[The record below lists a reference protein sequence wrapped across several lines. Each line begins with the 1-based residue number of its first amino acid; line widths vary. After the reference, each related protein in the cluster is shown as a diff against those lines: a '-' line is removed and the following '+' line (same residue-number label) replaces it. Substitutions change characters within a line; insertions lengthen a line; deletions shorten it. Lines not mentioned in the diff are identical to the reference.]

1 MYSVRAVKRLL
12 DLGVDCIEVLDF
24 YIYNNHDGSWDLYD
38 GYESILASVDKE
50 EILIEY
56 IRRTNER
63 LNDE

>member
-12 DLGVDCIEVLDF
+12 DLGVSCIEVLEF
-24 YIYNNHDGSWDLYD
+24 YIYNNYDGSWDLYD
-38 GYESILASVDKE
+38 GYESIISSVDKE